1 MENDMIGDVNLLAIL
16 LAALAAS
23 LSPGPASL
31 AIAGTSMARGRRA
44 GLFLTMGIMIGS
56 LAWSLAAALG
66 LGAIMLAN
74 AWVFE
79 IIRYAGAAYLL
90 YLAWKSARSAL
101 SSKEVEIRAI
111 DGRPMVLMAR
121 GAAIHITNPKS
132 ILFFGA
138 LYSIGMP
145 AQASAMQLATVVGA
159 VGLQATIVYSGYAVL
174 FSAPPMTRFYL
185 GLRRWFEG
193 AFAIGFGLAGLKVA
207 TARLQ

>member
-1 MENDMIGDVNLLAIL
+1 MVGDVNLLAIL

-44 GLFLTMGIMIGS
+44 GLLLTAGIMVGS
-56 LAWSLAAALG
+56 LAWSIAAALG

-79 IIRYAGAAYLL
+79 IIRYAGAGYLIF
-90 YLAWKSARSAL
+90 LAWKSARSAL
-101 SSKEVEIRAI
+101 SKKAVETKTIRGGPKTLI
-111 DGRPMVLMAR
+111 AR
-121 GAAIHITNPKS
+121 GAALHITNPKS

-145 AQASAMQLATVVGA
+145 QDATAVQLGAVVGA
-159 VGLQATIVYSGYAVL
+159 VGVQATLVYSGYAVL
-174 FSAPPMTRFYL
+174 FSAPSMTRLYVR
-185 GLRRWFEG
+185 LRRWFEG
-193 AFAIGFGLAGLKVA
+193 VFAVGFAFAGFKVI

>member
-1 MENDMIGDVNLLAIL
+1 MGDVNLVMIL

-44 GLFLTMGIMIGS
+44 GLLLTVGIMVGS
-56 LAWSLAAALG
+56 LAWSIAAALG

-79 IIRYAGAAYLL
+79 IIRYAGAAYLMF
-90 YLAWKSARSAL
+90 LAYKSARSAFAT
-101 SSKEVEIRAI
+101 KEVKTKAI
-111 DGRPMVLMAR
+111 EGKASTLVVR
-121 GAAIHITNPKS
+121 GAALHITNPKS

-138 LYSIGMP
+138 LYSMGMP
-145 AQASAMQLATVVGA
+145 IDATPLQLATVVGA
-159 VGLQATIVYSGYAVL
+159 VGLQATCVYSGYAL
-174 FSAPPMTRFYL
+174 IFSTPSMTRMYL
-185 GLRRWFEG
+185 NLRRWFEG
-193 AFAIGFGLAGLKVA
+193 AFAVGFGMAGLKVA

>member
-1 MENDMIGDVNLLAIL
+1 MIGDVNLLAIL

-44 GLFLTMGIMIGS
+44 GLFLTAGIMVGS
-56 LAWSLAAALG
+56 LAWSVAAALG

-90 YLAWKSARSAL
+90 YLAWNSARSAL
-101 SSKEVEIRAI
+101 SSKEVKTKAI
-111 DGRPMVLMAR
+111 TGGAAQLIMR
-121 GAAIHITNPKS
+121 GAALHITNPKS

-145 AQASAMQLATVVGA
+145 ADASPMQLATVVGA
-159 VGLQATIVYSGYAVL
+159 VGLQATIVYSGYAML
-174 FSAPPMTRFYL
+174 FSAPSMTRLYI

-193 AFAIGFGLAGLKVA
+193 AFAIGFGLASLKIA

>member
-1 MENDMIGDVNLLAIL
+1 MIGDVNLLAIL

-44 GLFLTMGIMIGS
+44 GLLLTAGIMVGS
-56 LAWSLAAALG
+56 LAWSIAAALG
-66 LGAIMLAN
+66 LGAIMLAH

-79 IIRYAGAAYLL
+79 IIRYVGAGYLIF
-90 YLAWKSARSAL
+90 LAWTSARSAVSRKAVQTKTVGGGPRTL
-101 SSKEVEIRAI
+101 I
-111 DGRPMVLMAR
+111 AR
-121 GAAIHITNPKS
+121 GAALHITNPKS

-145 AQASAMQLATVVGA
+145 PGASAVQLATVVAA
-159 VGLQATIVYSGYAVL
+159 VGIQATIVYSGYAVL
-174 FSAPPMTRFYL
+174 FSEPAMTRVYV

-193 AFAIGFGLAGLKVA
+193 VFAVCFAFAGFKVLS
-207 TARLQ
+207 ARFQ

>member
-1 MENDMIGDVNLLAIL
+1 MVGDVNLVVIL

-44 GLFLTMGIMIGS
+44 GLFLTLGIMVGS
-56 LAWSLAAALG
+56 LAWSIAAALG

-79 IIRYAGAAYLL
+79 IIRYAGAAYLIF
-90 YLAWKSARSAL
+90 LAYKSARSAL
-101 SSKEVEIRAI
+101 STRNVETKAI
-111 DGRPMVLMAR
+111 GGNPMALVTR
-121 GAAIHITNPKS
+121 GAALHITNPKS

-138 LYSIGMP
+138 LYSMGIP
-145 AQASAMQLATVVGA
+145 ADASPMQLATVVGA
-159 VGLQATIVYSGYAVL
+159 VGLQATVVYSGYAVL
-174 FSAPPMTRFYL
+174 FSAPAMTRLYL
-185 GLRRWFEG
+185 KLRHWFEG